1 MINSFDRN
9 CKVIELQCQ
18 FIISYNQF
26 YWVLDVYFSSKIR
39 MSMQCYL
46 WKLFFFVLVVTMF
59 TNLCIVIVFRSI
71 LVLCINFKIV
81 SFSQNFLF
89 GYHIYKLS
97 ECNRFLPRFATSF
110 FSCPFK
116 IKNKYRHYEIETTH
130 LSSVLLWF
138 ALFYQPKV
146 LSVKL

>member
-1 MINSFDRN
+1 MLSL
-9 CKVIELQCQ
+9 KV
-18 FIISYNQF
+18 
-26 YWVLDVYFSSKIR
+26 V
-39 MSMQCYL
+39 
-46 WKLFFFVLVVTMF
+46 FFFCVVTMF
-59 TNLCIVIVFRSI
+59 TNLCIVIVLRSI

-89 GYHIYKLS
+89 CYHIYKLS
-97 ECNRFLPRFATSF
+97 DCNRFLPRFATSF
-110 FSCPFK
+110 FSSPFK